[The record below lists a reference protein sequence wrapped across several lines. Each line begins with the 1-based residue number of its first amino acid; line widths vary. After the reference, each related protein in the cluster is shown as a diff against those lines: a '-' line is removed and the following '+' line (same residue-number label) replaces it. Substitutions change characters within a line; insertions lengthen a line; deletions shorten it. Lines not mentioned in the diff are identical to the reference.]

1 MSISIQVI
9 PIRSQV
15 VPWNEAQKVLN
26 VTVSSLGEPKHLKN
40 HNQIAAQP
48 KSSSSSSSTA
58 RPPPLT
64 PSTPGVHYS
73 TTYTPNGYFTT
84 VSPYKKSSK
93 SKKKYEASQVLE
105 NRFKVF
111 IYFSQSE
118 SIL

>member
-1 MSISIQVI
+1 MPINEIVI
-9 PIRSQV
+9 EMLPIRFQV

-40 HNQIAAQP
+40 NHNQIAAQP
-48 KSSSSSSSTA
+48 KSSSSSSTA

-93 SKKKYEASQVLE
+93 SKKKYEASQVLD
-105 NRFKVF
+105 
-111 IYFSQSE
+111 QT
-118 SIL
+118 

>member
-1 MSISIQVI
+1 MPINEIVI
-9 PIRSQV
+9 EMLPIRFQV

-40 HNQIAAQP
+40 LNQIAAQP
-48 KSSSSSSSTA
+48 KSSSSSSTA

-93 SKKKYEASQVLE
+93 SKKKYEASQVLD
-105 NRFKVF
+105 
-111 IYFSQSE
+111 QT
-118 SIL
+118 